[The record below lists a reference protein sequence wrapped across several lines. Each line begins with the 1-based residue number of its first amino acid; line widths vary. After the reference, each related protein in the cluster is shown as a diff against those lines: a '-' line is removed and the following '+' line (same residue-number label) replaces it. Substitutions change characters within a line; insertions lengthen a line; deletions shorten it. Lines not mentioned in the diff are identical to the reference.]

1 MVQKLTF
8 AELERF
14 FPDKPNGYV
23 EITACNCHDDQK
35 EIIGQLTAL
44 GVRII
49 EEPKSN
55 IHDYAFVYGN
65 EYFEISLSS
74 LNNKQIIDLIKAQ
87 FKLV

>member
-1 MVQKLTF
+1 MVRKLTF

-14 FPDKPNGYV
+14 FSDKPNGYV
-23 EITACNCHDDQK
+23 EITLSNCHNDQK
-35 EIIGQLTAL
+35 EIIRQLTAL

-49 EEPKSN
+49 EEPQLN
-55 IHDYAFVYGN
+55 IHNYAFVHGN

-87 FKLV
+87 FKLI